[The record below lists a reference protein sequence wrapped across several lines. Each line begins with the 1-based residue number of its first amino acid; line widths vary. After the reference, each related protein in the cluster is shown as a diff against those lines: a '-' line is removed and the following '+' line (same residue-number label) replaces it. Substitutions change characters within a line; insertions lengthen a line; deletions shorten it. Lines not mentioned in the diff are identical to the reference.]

1 MKYVCE
7 RVEVS
12 AKGVLRMRIVAATR
26 LLNSVGTT
34 TTHCQLALLALV
46 VGVNDTILRAYVC
59 KENVIAMEER
69 GKKSSSNHTKI
80 QIKNVI

>member
-59 KENVIAMEER
+59 KEQWKKEE
-69 GKKSSSNHTKI
+69 KSQQAIIPKF
-80 QIKNVI
+80 K